1 MEADDAIFEQLT
13 AIIGRLEMHIEQLM
27 IHVDGLKNHTYKAE
41 VAGEKAR
48 IRAMSNELDR
58 LKTLKELY
66 ANRRGNPEYTH
77 H

>member
-13 AIIGRLEMHIEQLM
+13 AIIARLEMHIEQLM
-27 IHVDGLKNHTYKAE
+27 IHVDGLKNHTHKAE
-41 VAGEKAR
+41 IAGEKAR

-58 LKTLKELY
+58 LKTIKELY
-66 ANRRGNPEYTH
+66 ANRLGNREYTH